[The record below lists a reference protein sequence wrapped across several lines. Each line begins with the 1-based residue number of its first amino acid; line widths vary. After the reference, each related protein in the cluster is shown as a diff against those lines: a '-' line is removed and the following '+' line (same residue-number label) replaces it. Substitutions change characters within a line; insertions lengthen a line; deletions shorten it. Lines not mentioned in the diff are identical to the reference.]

1 MQSKLIGILAGMGP
15 RSTAPF
21 IDLVIGECQRQYGAV
36 NDLDFPP
43 MMIYSLPAPFYVDRP
58 LDHAALAAAIAAGVQ
73 QLAETGVALIA
84 MPCNTAHIY
93 YAQLSGCIQIPLL
106 NMIDLALQN
115 IPPSTRRMTLMATR
129 PTVEANL
136 YQIAIQLRSIE
147 LVSQENWQQQ
157 VDKLIR
163 AIKTN
168 QDSHSIQALWR
179 ALIHAY
185 EAAAIDTVLIA
196 CTDINAINTSNAGRM
211 TILDA
216 TQCLAAALVAQWR
229 TLA

>member
-1 MQSKLIGILAGMGP
+1 MQTKLIGILAGMGP

-21 IDLVIGECQRQYGAV
+21 IDLVISECQRQYGAV
-36 NDLDFPP
+36 NDIDFPP

-58 LDHAALAAAIAAGVQ
+58 LDHAALEAAIGAGLQ
-73 QLAETGVALIA
+73 QLAQTGVALIA

-93 YAQLSGCIQIPLL
+93 YPQLAHSLQTPLL
-106 NMIDLALQN
+106 NMIELTLQN
-115 IPPSTRRMTLMATR
+115 VPPATRRLALMATR
-129 PTVEANL
+129 PTVAANL
-136 YQIAIQLRSIE
+136 YQGAIQARGVA
-147 LVSQENWQQQ
+147 LVSQEDWQQR
-157 VDKLIR
+157 VDALIK

-168 QDSHSIQALWR
+168 QASDHSQAMWCELMQT
-179 ALIHAY
+179 Y

-196 CTDINAINTSNAGRM
+196 CTDLNAIRISNTGSM

-229 TLA
+229 ALT